1 MLRRFRC
8 AGSVLQTTSGGERLI
23 IRTKLPPAVG
33 DGCTLRR
40 KNPSIPR
47 FFFLVLMCDFNE
59 VEFSHGTGC
68 VSDRQLV

>member
-23 IRTKLPPAVG
+23 IRTKLPPLWVMAAPF
-33 DGCTLRR
+33 DG
-40 KNPSIPR
+40 KIHPSLA
-47 FFFLVLMCDFNE
+47 FFLVLMCDFNE